1 MEPFFLALAL
11 FIHARFGAHMFPVAV
26 GAAPLL
32 PVYEDPP
39 VFYVEDEGP
48 PVPVAGMVAQRLQ
61 ESSDVRVAAQALCDR
76 DRAVHVLAVRFNPAE
91 LRTALGVKAR
101 LQALGHDLL
110 FLANPD
116 TQDSRKWD
124 PAYRVWDAQTQTLI
138 VSPLE
143 RHKAF
148 AAFARIEET
157 HRHPKGR
164 EIRRAHLVTLV
175 EALLRN
181 PTTHLF
187 EAHWDNKD
195 DTEFD
200 GLLAVDT
207 STGVVRVLM
216 SNDFA

>member
-1 MEPFFLALAL
+1 
-11 FIHARFGAHMFPVAV
+11 MFPIAV

-39 VFYVEDEGP
+39 AFYVEDEGP

-61 ESSDVRVAAQALCDR
+61 ESADVGAAAQALSDR
-76 DRAVHVLAVRFNPAE
+76 DRAVHVLALRFNPGE
-91 LRTALGVKAR
+91 LSKAIGVRAH

-116 TQDSRKWD
+116 TADSTKWD
-124 PAYRVWDAQTQTLI
+124 PSYRTWDARTQTLI
-138 VSPLE
+138 VSPIE
-143 RHKAF
+143 RSKAF
-148 AAFARIEET
+148 STFARIEET

-164 EIRRAHLVTLV
+164 EVRRAHVVTLV
-175 EALLRN
+175 DALLRN